1 MISKICDCGKG
12 SDASDTEMSTHSQ
25 QQLQAGQIANSTLQ
39 PDGGMMVEPCHN
51 NHLTAQRLPDSA
63 RLLTLSRQ
71 PVDVRNHDGIYAK
84 QLAAVGMQASPGLLH

>member
-1 MISKICDCGKG
+1 MISKICDCGKS

-39 PDGGMMVEPCHN
+39 STGGILNEPCHN
-51 NHLTAQRLPDSA
+51 NHHLTAQRLPDSA

-71 PVDVRNHDGIYAK
+71 PVDIRNHEGIYAK
-84 QLAAVGMQASPGLLH
+84 QLAAVGMQASPG